1 MKPVLRYFGGKALL
15 AKKIVALMPKHDIY
29 LEPYGGA
36 GTMLLNKPPCETEI
50 YNDIDDNIVN
60 LFHVLRHEVL
70 TNKLIEQLLMT
81 PFSRTEFNTAYQASD
96 DPVESARRLIVRSF
110 QGYSADATTGG
121 TSGFRVD
128 LSGSAIV
135 TWQTVHQR
143 LLRASVRLR
152 QVVIENKPALKLIQ
166 SIQQRDNALI
176 YLDPPYPTSTWNDLG
191 NNTGYRHDMADSEHA
206 ALLNLILNSNAKIMI
221 SGYLNNLYADV
232 LKNWHCV
239 KFDTENMRHHPKSDC
254 VWMNFNPQ

>member
-29 LEPYGGA
+29 LEPFGGA
-36 GTMLLNKPPCETEI
+36 GTVLLNKPPCETEI

-70 TNKLIEQLLMT
+70 TNKLIEQLLVT
-81 PFSRTEFNTAYQASD
+81 PFSRTEFNAAYQSSD

-135 TWQTVHQR
+135 TWQTVHRR
-143 LLRASVRLR
+143 LLCASVRLR
-152 QVVIENKPALKLIQ
+152 QVIIENKPALKLIQ
-166 SIQQRDNALI
+166 SVQQRDNALI
-176 YLDPPYPTSTWNDLG
+176 YLD
-191 NNTGYRHDMADSEHA
+191 
-206 ALLNLILNSNAKIMI
+206 LLNCM
-221 SGYLNNLYADV
+221 
-232 LKNWHCV
+232 
-239 KFDTENMRHHPKSDC
+239 
-254 VWMNFNPQ
+254 

>member
-1 MKPVLRYFGGKALL
+1 MKPILRYFGGKALL
-15 AKKIVALMPKHDIY
+15 AKKIVALMPKHEIY
-29 LEPYGGA
+29 LEPYGGG
-36 GTMLLNKPPCETEI
+36 GTVLLNKPPSETEI

-81 PFSRTEFNTAYQASD
+81 PFSRTVFNTAYQASD
-96 DPVESARRLIVRSF
+96 DPVESARRLVVRSF

-135 TWQTVHQR
+135 TWQTVHRR

-166 SIQQRDNALI
+166 SVQQRDNALI
-176 YLDPPYPTSTWNDLG
+176 YLDPPYLTSTWNDLG
-191 NNTGYRHDMADSEHA
+191 KNTGYRHDMADSEHKD
-206 ALLNLILNSNAKIMI
+206 LLNLIHKSNAKIII
-221 SGYLNNLYADV
+221 SGYVNDLYVEA
-232 LKNWHCV
+232 LKDWNSIS
-239 KFDTENMRHHPKSDC
+239 FGSENMRHHPKSEC
-254 VWMNFNPQ
+254 VWMNF